1 MQKSKRNILVFSLF
15 PHLKNHPP
23 TLPGECWEVASEVME
38 LDRFRLAVMLSWL
51 WLVGGYGE
59 VGVLSCSSPR
69 SSSAAGR

>member
-1 MQKSKRNILVFSLF
+1 M
-15 PHLKNHPP
+15 
-23 TLPGECWEVASEVME
+23 ASEVME